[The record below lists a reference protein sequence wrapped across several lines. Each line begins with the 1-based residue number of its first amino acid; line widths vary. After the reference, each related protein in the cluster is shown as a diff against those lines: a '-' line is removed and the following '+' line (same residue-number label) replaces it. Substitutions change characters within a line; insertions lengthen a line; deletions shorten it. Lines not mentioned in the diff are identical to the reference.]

1 MKKKKK
7 KKKRTFSGVCISYF
21 LTIGQNNEGLTQLFS
36 FLCVSLTDPRVW
48 KDSSRRRRK
57 KEKTRKRER
66 GNIYWSI
73 NGRQGLKKGMKGL
86 LGKGGLPGRHTS
98 PRRLATCFLQALV
111 CCSSVVSKF
120 FPLRPGRRDGSQSP
134 HYSTASAILRVLY
147 ALDNSAEEGE
157 AVDEK
162 LLGLLRGLFP
172 DC

>member
-1 MKKKKK
+1 MGMKKKKK
-7 KKKRTFSGVCISYF
+7 KKKTFSGVCISYF
-21 LTIGQNNEGLTQLFS
+21 LTIGQNNEGLTTFFLFV
-36 FLCVSLTDPRVW
+36 CVSLTDPRVW

-66 GNIYWSI
+66 EGTSI
-73 NGRQGLKKGMKGL
+73 DPSMAARAFKKGMKGL

-147 ALDNSAEEGE
+147 ALDNSAEE
-157 AVDEK
+157 
-162 LLGLLRGLFP
+162 
-172 DC
+172 